1 MITTKQQPQVIN
13 PYQNEKFLEEAFIR
27 LCEIRK
33 QIQELQ
39 KEEEQIKDWAQY
51 YAEEYLLKGEK
62 TGMFEVNGHA
72 VAVSI
77 NLRKVYQY
85 PDELTKLEEE
95 LKRRK
100 KESELNGTAK
110 LIAVNRYL
118 VFKF

>member
-1 MITTKQQPQVIN
+1 MITTKQQPQSLILIKMRN
-13 PYQNEKFLEEAFIR
+13 FLKTHLSDCVRSESRFKSCR
-27 LCEIRK
+27 RK
-33 QIQELQ
+33 KNKSE
-39 KEEEQIKDWAQY
+39 DWAQY